1 VVKDELRSGPP
12 NRASG
17 HRQPDYKHVTPSG
30 VQTDSR
36 RYLTI
41 EFFNKVQR
49 TLRKHSENRNHVAL
63 STNGETICQPPKPF
77 NTPMAA

>member
-41 EFFNKVQR
+41 EFFKKIQR
-49 TLRKHSENRNHVAL
+49 TLLEAQRK
-63 STNGETICQPPKPF
+63 PKSRRYL
-77 NTPMAA
+77 N